1 VGAVSDDSARPL
13 GDWLRERREE
23 QGVSL
28 EQAEAETRIRLCYL
42 EALETEDFDALP
54 DPVVGRGFLRN
65 YAAYLDL
72 DPQAAV
78 SRYGDLVAPP
88 EPESVRV
95 DESSP
100 FNSGS
105 FRPVPLHE
113 MPDAR
118 SGRGLLIALL
128 AVLVITLAVAA
139 WWSYP
144 RISEWIPWE
153 NLTALS
159 AAVRPTEEATEN
171 SGGLNLS
178 TATHTPT
185 TAAAETSTP
194 AGLSTSAPTDEPG
207 QTRTESPPTLEPTL
221 AEAFTPSPT
230 PTPSPPIYTG
240 IFFELV
246 FTDTSWIQVTTD
258 GVRQFQGELESG
270 TYRSFYAEERLELR
284 VGNAG
289 AVDITLNGQKLGTL
303 GATGEVVDQVFEKV
317 GDAVGQATITP
328 SPTPG
333 PGTEIAPEP
342 TVAPPTATITPTETI
357 SPAVMTPTAGP

>member
-1 VGAVSDDSARPL
+1 MGAVSEDSARPL

-23 QGVSL
+23 LGLSL
-28 EQAEAETRIRLCYL
+28 EQAEAETRIRLRYL

-65 YAAYLDL
+65 YAAYLEL
-72 DPQAAV
+72 DPRAAV
-78 SRYGDLVAPP
+78 SRYGELVAPP

-95 DESSP
+95 DEPSP
-100 FNSGS
+100 FDSGS

-128 AVLVITLAVAA
+128 AILVVALAVAA
-139 WWSYP
+139 WWAYP

-153 NLTALS
+153 NLAALS
-159 AAVRPTEEATEN
+159 AAERPTEQATKGP
-171 SGGLNLS
+171 GGVDLS

-185 TAAAETSTP
+185 VAAVEVSTP
-194 AGLSTSAPTDEPG
+194 SSQRTGEPTDEPSE
-207 QTRTESPPTLEPTL
+207 TRTETPPTLEPTRT
-221 AEAFTPSPT
+221 EAFTPSPS
-230 PTPSPPIYTG
+230 PTPSPPVYTG

-258 GVRQFQGELESG
+258 GVRQFQGELQSG

-303 GATGEVVDQVFEKV
+303 GAPDEVVDQVFEKV
-317 GDAVGQATITP
+317 GDEVGQATITP
-328 SPTPG
+328 SPTPE
-333 PGTEIAPEP
+333 PGTESTPEP

-357 SPAVMTPTAGP
+357 SPAVATPTAGP

>member
-1 VGAVSDDSARPL
+1 MGAVSEDSARPL

-23 QGVSL
+23 LGVSL
-28 EQAEAETRIRLCYL
+28 EQAEAETRIRLRSL

-54 DPVVGRGFLRN
+54 DLVVGRGFLRN
-65 YAAYLDL
+65 YAAYLEL
-72 DPQAAV
+72 DPQTAV
-78 SRYGDLVAPP
+78 SRYGELVAAP

-95 DESSP
+95 DEPSP
-100 FNSGS
+100 FDSGS

-128 AVLVITLAVAA
+128 AILVVALAVAA
-139 WWSYP
+139 WWAYP

-153 NLTALS
+153 NLTAFS
-159 AAVRPTEEATEN
+159 AAERPTEQAIKGP
-171 SGGLNLS
+171 GGVDLS

-185 TAAAETSTP
+185 AAAVEVSTP
-194 AGLSTSAPTDEPG
+194 SSQRTGEPTDEPSEA
-207 QTRTESPPTLEPTL
+207 RTEAPPTLEPTL
-221 AEAFTPSPT
+221 TEAFTPSPS
-230 PTPSPPIYTG
+230 PTPSPPVYTG

-258 GVRQFQGELESG
+258 GVRQFQGELQSG
-270 TYRSFYAEERLELR
+270 TYRSFYADERLELR

-303 GATGEVVDQVFEKV
+303 GAPGEVVDQVFEKV
-317 GDAVGQATITP
+317 GDEVGRATITP
-328 SPTPG
+328 SPTPE
-333 PGTEIAPEP
+333 PGTESTPGP

-357 SPAVMTPTAGP
+357 SPAVATPTAGP